1 MSLVEASSAKQPYTA
16 VVMEAS
22 TMDLSLEVQPL
33 TGGGDKRDSV
43 AARLAAAASPSNL
56 STASDAPLASDSA
69 PTSGSTGARDDAGL
83 SRLAIALVALIVP
96 VVVVELASAQAGHA
110 TQALDRMLLLAAM
123 LLLACA
129 ALASALRST
138 PPEERP
144 TALCRCGLATL
155 LLTAALACV
164 HLTVGCGALE
174 CGLHGTC
181 SGALAGAS
189 CVCTGNHIGQQ
200 CELDCGCPGTSA
212 QLDLAA
218 AQAAGSCAAGSCICV
233 NGYDG
238 EACEWPPSFVLS
250 GCTDG
255 RHCGTFTRNPSGQ
268 KCDGAPTFTRV
279 GGDVV
284 LYRKTTNHAAEWL
297 VGPSDSLATCSDESS
312 WLSTEPR
319 VDGAQPTG
327 ANWYETVRGESSSA
341 PRVTCTEG

>member
-1 MSLVEASSAKQPYTA
+1 M
-16 VVMEAS
+16 
-22 TMDLSLEVQPL
+22 
-33 TGGGDKRDSV
+33 
-43 AARLAAAASPSNL
+43 
-56 STASDAPLASDSA
+56 
-69 PTSGSTGARDDAGL
+69 
-83 SRLAIALVALIVP
+83 
-96 VVVVELASAQAGHA
+96 
-110 TQALDRMLLLAAM
+110 
-123 LLLACA
+123 
-129 ALASALRST
+129 
-138 PPEERP
+138 
-144 TALCRCGLATL
+144 
-155 LLTAALACV
+155 
-164 HLTVGCGALE
+164 
-174 CGLHGTC
+174 
-181 SGALAGAS
+181 
-189 CVCTGNHIGQQ
+189 
-200 CELDCGCPGTSA
+200 
-212 QLDLAA
+212 
-218 AQAAGSCAAGSCICV
+218 